1 LSSDGS
7 KTRGLL
13 WLAAAALFTAA
24 MVFGLPVIAKHTP
37 WRVER
42 WLAGVFGGT
51 PAAAPCKG
59 RTQAGSFEQFQR
71 VVKRIYP
78 LDAEDSALPITID
91 VIPGKTV
98 NAYATLGGHIYV
110 FDGLLQQAK
119 SAEELAGVLAHEIE
133 HVRNRHIMQGVAVN
147 LLTFGAFAVAL
158 PGDPTAG
165 SQIAY
170 LLLSLKFSRQQE
182 HEADEAGLQRLRT
195 ARVDAAGLQNFFTR
209 AEKMAAPPQILSNH
223 PANEARAELAARFR
237 GYASEPVLTDA
248 EWKTLVA
255 ICQ

>member
-1 LSSDGS
+1 MSSSGS

-13 WLAAAALFTAA
+13 WVAAAALFAA
-24 MVFGLPVIAKHTP
+24 VMVIGLPVLARHTP
-37 WRVER
+37 WRMER
-42 WLAGVFGGT
+42 WLAGVFGGA
-51 PAAAPCKG
+51 PAAPPCKG
-59 RTQAGSFEQFQR
+59 RGQADSFAQFQR

-78 LDAEDSALPITID
+78 LDAEDNALPITID

-110 FDGLLQQAK
+110 IDGLLQQAR

-147 LLTFGAFAVAL
+147 LLTLGAFAVAM

-170 LLLSLKFSRQQE
+170 LLLTLKFSRQQE
-182 HEADEAGLQRLRT
+182 YEADEAGLRRLQ
-195 ARVDAAGLQNFFTR
+195 AAHVDAAGFRNFFER

-223 PANEARAELAARFR
+223 PPSEARAELAARYR
-237 GYASEPVLTDA
+237 GYATEPVLTDN
-248 EWKTLVA
+248 EWKTLTA